1 MAREGG
7 EASGKAM
14 EGARRLMRNQE
25 ELAKQKAIE
34 GKRAVAQTQNPA
46 TQLLNEYSHDL
57 VVHLVLCF
65 ECPFTSMD
73 PLIHIP
79 RLLADSRYRD

>member
-1 MAREGG
+1 VAREGG
-7 EASGKAM
+7 EASGKAV

-57 VVHLVLCF
+57 VHLVLCF
-65 ECPFTSMD
+65 ECLFTSMD
-73 PLIHIP
+73 PLTHIP
-79 RLLADSRYRD
+79 RLLAYSRYRD